1 MRFSNPSD
9 GQSSSSVWELASIFK
24 GTVKEDAMP
33 DQAVVT
39 FTYDEYIKIKR
50 IVLDRDVQGALDF
63 MKIIDKRCEHI
74 LTRQGNMKNA
84 IDA

>member
-1 MRFSNPSD
+1 
-9 GQSSSSVWELASIFK
+9 
-24 GTVKEDAMP
+24 MP

-50 IVLDRDVQGALDF
+50 IVIDRDAQGALDF
-63 MKIIDKRCEHI
+63 MKMIDKRCERI
-74 LTRQGNMKNA
+74 ITRQGSLKNA

>member
-1 MRFSNPSD
+1 
-9 GQSSSSVWELASIFK
+9 
-24 GTVKEDAMP
+24 MP
-33 DQAVVT
+33 DHVVVT
-39 FTYDEYIKIKR
+39 FTHDEYIKIKR

-74 LTRQGNMKNA
+74 ITRQGNLKKA

>member
-1 MRFSNPSD
+1 
-9 GQSSSSVWELASIFK
+9 
-24 GTVKEDAMP
+24 MP

-50 IVLDRDVQGALDF
+50 IVIDRDAQGALDF
-63 MKIIDKRCEHI
+63 MKMIDKRCEYI
-74 LTRQGNMKNA
+74 ITRQGSLKNA

>member
-1 MRFSNPSD
+1 
-9 GQSSSSVWELASIFK
+9 
-24 GTVKEDAMP
+24 MP
-33 DQAVVT
+33 EQAVVT

-63 MKIIDKRCEHI
+63 MRMIDKRCEHI
-74 LTRQGNMKNA
+74 INRQGGMKNA

>member
-1 MRFSNPSD
+1 
-9 GQSSSSVWELASIFK
+9 
-24 GTVKEDAMP
+24 MP

-39 FTYDEYIKIKR
+39 FTYDEYIQIKR

-63 MKIIDKRCEHI
+63 LKMLDKRCEYI
-74 LTRQGNMKNA
+74 LSRQGSMKNA

>member
-1 MRFSNPSD
+1 M
-9 GQSSSSVWELASIFK
+9 L
-24 GTVKEDAMP
+24 

-39 FTYDEYIKIKR
+39 FTLEEYMKIKR
-50 IVLDRDVQGALDF
+50 IVLDGDVQGALDF

-74 LTRQGNMKNA
+74 ITRQSSLKNA

>member
-1 MRFSNPSD
+1 
-9 GQSSSSVWELASIFK
+9 
-24 GTVKEDAMP
+24 MP

-39 FTYDEYIKIKR
+39 FTFDEYIKIKR

-63 MKIIDKRCEHI
+63 MKMIDKRCEHI
-74 LTRQGNMKNA
+74 LTRQGSMKNT